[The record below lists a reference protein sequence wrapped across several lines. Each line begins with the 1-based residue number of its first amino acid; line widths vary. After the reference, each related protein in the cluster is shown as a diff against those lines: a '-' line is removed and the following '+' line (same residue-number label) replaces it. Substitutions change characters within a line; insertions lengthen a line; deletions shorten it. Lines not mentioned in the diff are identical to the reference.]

1 MKIKKLGISIAL
13 AACTLSLA
21 ACGTRNTE
29 SNDSTYTPTPEIS
42 GGDTGKDTDTTTGG
56 DTGKDTDTTTGGDT
70 GKDTDTTTGGDTG
83 KDIDTTTGG
92 DTGKDTDKT
101 TGGDTGKDT
110 DTTTGGDTGKDTDTT
125 TGGETGKDTDTT
137 TGGDTGKDKDT
148 TSGNTDK
155 TNSELEKLES
165 EVKSTSMTITKVKG
179 DQESAYI
186 EFNPVAGATN
196 YKVYVKK
203 TKDAKQNEVYDSY
216 KEVDQQLIRKYKS
229 DSTYKFRCD
238 ALGLAAGVYS
248 MKVTYTLD
256 GKEVTGA
263 EATNIG
269 VVKHIREG
277 YAFQNASGSLSAS
290 GAYNDDGTLRSN
302 AVVVYVSN
310 DNKDTVTARLGGTEY
325 KGVQTIIGAMK
336 GGKNGT
342 TPIDIR
348 FLGNITDP
356 STLTK
361 GDLYV
366 DDVETGITIEGVGND
381 ATMNGFGIV
390 VKNSSYFEIR
400 NLGFMNCDSSEGD
413 DCGLQQANNH
423 GWIHD
428 NDFFYGDAGS
438 DADQVKG
445 DGALD
450 TKKSTYITHSFNHFW
465 DNGKCNLQGMKSE
478 TTENYITY
486 HHNWYDHS
494 DSRHPRIRTC
504 TVHIYNNYFDGNAK
518 YGVGVTMGAS
528 AFVEN
533 NYFRNC
539 KDPMMSSGQ
548 GTDAKGDGTFSG
560 ETGGIIKAY
569 NNKIV
574 WEGAMADCTGNLV
587 YANAAQG
594 SVAADATSFD
604 AYLAS
609 SRDEQVPSSYK
620 TLSGGTTYNNFDTSS
635 SFYTYNVEDPDTARD
650 TVQKYAGRTDGGDFQ
665 WTFDNSVDDTSYAVN
680 TELKAALSSYKN
692 TDLLEVLGIDKAS
705 SSTDT
710 TGGDT
715 SGDTTVTTTS
725 DDVIAMINALPDST
739 AVTASNRAAIVAA
752 RASYNSLTT
761 DEQAKVTN
769 LANLVACE
777 TALAALPQTA
787 ETLTFNGGATG
798 DNAYFTV
805 SANLKTGIA
814 SKTYNGETYTTAIKM
829 ETSTSIKFSTT
840 QSVTVTIITDT
851 ASKKIKVNGTAV
863 TTDTN
868 GVATVT
874 LTSGDHTITKGDS
887 VNVYAI
893 IVE

>member
-21 ACGTRNTE
+21 ACGTKDTE
-29 SNDSTYTPTPEIS
+29 SN
-42 GGDTGKDTDTTTGG
+42 GDTYIPNPEVVGGSTVGTTDDGKTDGGSTGG
-56 DTGKDTDTTTGGDT
+56 ATDSGKTDGGSTGGTTDS
-70 GKDTDTTTGGDTG
+70 GKTDSGSTGGTTDSG
-83 KDIDTTTGG
+83 KTDSGSTGG
-92 DTGKDTDKT
+92 TTDSGKTDGGS
-101 TGGDTGKDT
+101 TGGTTNSGKADS
-110 DTTTGGDTGKDTDTT
+110 GS
-125 TGGETGKDTDTT
+125 
-137 TGGDTGKDKDT
+137 

-196 YKVYVKK
+196 YKVFVKK

-216 KEVDQQLIRKYKS
+216 KEVDQQLIRKYRL
-229 DSTYKFRCD
+229 DSAYKFRCD

-256 GKEVTGA
+256 GKEVQGA
-263 EATNIG
+263 EVTNIG

-310 DNKDTVTARLGGTEY
+310 ANKDTVTTRLGGTEF
-325 KGVQTIIGAMK
+325 KGVQNIIAAMK

-342 TPIDIR
+342 TPLDIR
-348 FLGNITDP
+348 FLGNILDP
-356 STLTK
+356 VDMPK

-366 DDVETGITIEGVGND
+366 DGVETGITLEGVGND
-381 ATMNGFGIV
+381 ATINGFGIV
-390 VKNSSYFEIR
+390 LKNSSYFEVR
-400 NLGFMNCDSSEGD
+400 NLGFMNCNSSEGD
-413 DCGLQQANNH
+413 DCGLQQANEH
-423 GWIHD
+423 GWVHD

-478 TTENYITY
+478 ETTNYITY

-539 KDPMMSSGQ
+539 KDPMLSSGQ
-548 GTDAKGDGTFSG
+548 GTDAKGEGTFSG

-574 WEGAMADCTGNLV
+574 WEGAMANCTNNLV

-594 SVAADATSFD
+594 DNAANATSFD

-609 SRDEQVPSSYK
+609 SRDEQVPSTY
-620 TLSGGTTYNNFDTSS
+620 TTVSGGTTYNNFDTAA
-635 SFYTYNVEDPDTARD
+635 SFYTYNVEDPETARD
-650 TVQKYAGRTDGGDFQ
+650 TVKKYAGRTDGGDLQ

-680 TELKAALSSYKN
+680 TGLKAALSNYKN
-692 TDLLEVLGIDKAS
+692 TDLLEVLGIGAAT
-705 SSTDT
+705 STDT
-710 TGGDT
+710 TGGDA
-715 SGDTTVTTTS
+715 SGDTTVVVTS
-725 DDVIAMINALPDST
+725 SDVITMINALPEAS
-739 AVTASNRAAIVAA
+739 AVEASSKAAIVAA
-752 RASYNSLTT
+752 RKAYNSLTA
-761 DEQAKVTN
+761 DEQAKVDN
-769 LANLVACE
+769 LEKLVACE

-787 ETLTFNGGATG
+787 ETLTFNNGNTG
-798 DNAYFTV
+798 DNSYFTV
-805 SANLKTGIA
+805 TGSLKSGVA
-814 SKTYNGETYTTAIKM
+814 SKTYNGETYTQALKM
-829 ETSTSIKFSTT
+829 ESATSIKFSTT

-851 ASKKIKVNGTAV
+851 ANKKIKVNGTAI
-863 TTDTN
+863 TTDAN
-868 GVATVT
+868 GIATVT
-874 LTSGDHTITKGDS
+874 LESGDHEIKKGDS
-887 VNVYAI
+887 LNVYAI